1 MLAMSADF
9 EGTIVAIDDTAATYR
24 VDRVRQDD
32 DDRLPAPGGVVAVRY
47 DEPVDVLALGA
58 SYRVKGWGDQ
68 VDGVS
73 SQIAYDFDG
82 DCGTGEGTTALDG
95 SYLGPSSGGLGR
107 LWPYAAVGLAAA
119 GVFLVGRTFLAGRKH
134 RVLS

>member
-1 MLAMSADF
+1 MAGMSMDF
-9 EGTIVAIDDTAATYR
+9 EGTVVVIDDTTASYR

-32 DDRLPAPGGVVAVRY
+32 DDRLPPPGEEVVVDY
-47 DEPVDVLALGA
+47 DEAVTDLSPGER
-58 SYRVKGWGDQ
+58 YRVKGWSDQ

-95 SYLGPSSGGLGR
+95 SYLGTSSGLGR

-119 GVFLVGRTFLAGRKH
+119 GVFLVGRTFLASRKH
-134 RVLS
+134 RALS